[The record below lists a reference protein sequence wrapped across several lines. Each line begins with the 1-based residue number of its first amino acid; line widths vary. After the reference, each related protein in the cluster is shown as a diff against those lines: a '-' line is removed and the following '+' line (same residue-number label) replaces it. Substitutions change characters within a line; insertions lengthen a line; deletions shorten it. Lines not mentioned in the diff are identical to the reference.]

1 MRIPTVAADP
11 RVVLVLAAA
20 SWGFGTVIS
29 KQAVAEIP
37 PLTLLPIQL
46 AISLAFLVIAG
57 WLRGDQHITAQIGR
71 PVGWLGILNPG
82 LAYALS
88 LIGLALIT
96 ASLSVL
102 LWAAEPVLIL
112 LAAAAFLGERIERA
126 LVLLSAAAL
135 AGLVVVVY
143 DPAAGGAVPGIVL
156 SLAGIGCCVLY
167 TIATRHWLPE
177 LPSTLGVVVAQEVY
191 ALGFAAVVLL
201 GVAAVGGQ
209 VIPTSL
215 TPIGLGS
222 AVVSGFVYYGL
233 AYWFYL
239 TGLRHL
245 PASTAAVSFYLIP
258 LFGIAAATAFG
269 ERLEAIQWL
278 GAAVV
283 IIAVASIG
291 IRIAR
296 PASAAVGPLISGE
309 LRQQGQRPADA
320 TD

>member
-1 MRIPTVAADP
+1 MRIAPVARDP

-29 KQAVAEIP
+29 KQAVGEIP

-46 AISLAFLVIAG
+46 ATSLAFLVIAG
-57 WLRGDQHITAQIGR
+57 RLRGDHHLAAQMRR

-88 LIGLALIT
+88 LLGLALIT

-112 LAAAAFLGERIERA
+112 LAAAAFLRERIERA

-167 TIATRHWLPE
+167 TIATRRWLPD
-177 LPSTLGVVVAQEVY
+177 LPSTLGVVVAQEIY
-191 ALGFAAVVLL
+191 ALAFAALVLA
-201 GVAAVGGQ
+201 GVALAGGQ
-209 VIPTSL
+209 VVPTSL
-215 TPIGLGS
+215 SPIGVGS
-222 AVVSGFVYYGL
+222 AIVSGFVYYGL

-239 TGLRHL
+239 AGLRHL

-258 LFGIAAATAFG
+258 LFGVAAATAFG
-269 ERLEAIQWL
+269 ERLEAIQWM

-283 IIAVASIG
+283 IAAVAAIG
-291 IRIAR
+291 LRIAR
-296 PASAAVGPLISGE
+296 PASESLAGGAVTGSLP
-309 LRQQGQRPADA
+309 PV
-320 TD
+320 